1 MTVTNLS
8 LDSPGAL
15 SLRELMAR
23 PGVVAV
29 NAPPAQIQP
38 YLTSLLITLT
48 QEGER
53 VAVVIADNEFDLY
66 AVARAAKRRGLYPEL
81 VLAQIAVARAETV
94 YQVRKCI
101 QKLVA
106 APEQVS
112 VLLVFGLLESFFDQ
126 AIPWQEAQRILA
138 GTLVALQTLGTQNV
152 RVLVTVTPAEDRE
165 RAFLGRQLSKGVD
178 AYVHIAPLPLERPK
192 QERLM

>member
-8 LDSPGAL
+8 LDPGDTF
-15 SLRELMAR
+15 SLRQALAR

-53 VAVVIADNEFDLY
+53 VAVVIANNEFDLY

-81 VLAQIAVARAETV
+81 VLAQLTVARAETV
-94 YQVRKCI
+94 YQVRRCI

-106 APEQVS
+106 APQQVS
-112 VLLVFGLLESFFDQ
+112 VLLVFGLLEAFFDQ
-126 AIPWQEAQRILA
+126 AIPWQEAQRVLA
-138 GTLVALQTLGTQNV
+138 DTLVALKTLGTQNV
-152 RVLVTVTPAEDRE
+152 RVLVTVTPADDRE
-165 RAFLGRQLSKGVD
+165 RAFLGRQLSGGVD
-178 AYVHIAPLPLERPK
+178 AYVQIAPLPLERPK
-192 QERLM
+192 QRRLI